1 MDKVFKYLSS
11 KENDVV
17 RSRIISIRGRNVT
30 FKKTCGQILDSTFE
44 ELCDRVSYF
53 KYLLLN

>member
-1 MDKVFKYLSS
+1 MSS

-17 RSRIISIRGRNVT
+17 RSRTISIRGRNVT

-44 ELCDRVSYF
+44 ELCDRVSCF
-53 KYLLLN
+53 KKKSLIKLG